1 MLDLSDFVKRGH
13 GFLFYLIMPLFC
25 NCIENKGPVCDLITV
40 CKCKCSND
48 HLFKSVILC
57 SVMFVISFSG
67 NSALPLQ
74 PVVVGEVFSTGFDR
88 LVLISF

>member
-13 GFLFYLIMPLFC
+13 GFLFYLIMALFC
-25 NCIENKGPVCDLITV
+25 TCIQNKGPVCDSITV

-48 HLFKSVILC
+48 HLFKSVIRC
-57 SVMFVISFSG
+57 SVMFVIIFSG
-67 NSALPLQ
+67 SSALPLHL
-74 PVVVGEVFSTGFDR
+74 VVVGEVFPLVLNR